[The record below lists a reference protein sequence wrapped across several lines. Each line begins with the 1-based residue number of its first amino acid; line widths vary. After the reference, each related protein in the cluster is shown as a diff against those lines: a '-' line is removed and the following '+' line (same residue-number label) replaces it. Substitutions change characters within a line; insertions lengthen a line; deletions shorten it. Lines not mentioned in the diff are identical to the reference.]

1 MDGVGLAFRV
11 LALGSPKAFVAGFH
25 VAVFHV
31 AELALNGVIWL
42 GAGEVSGIA
51 FIILLLNCFVVA
63 SNWLAE
69 PMPVAE
75 SRGIRPG
82 GLVNH
87 GLLPDAEKNGLGNYR

>member
-51 FIILLLNCFVVA
+51 FIIRIAFELLRRRKQ
-63 SNWLAE
+63 LAGG
-69 PMPVAE
+69 ANACGGE
-75 SRGIRPG
+75 SENSPRRPC
-82 GLVNH
+82 
-87 GLLPDAEKNGLGNYR
+87 

>member
-1 MDGVGLAFRV
+1 M
-11 LALGSPKAFVAGFH
+11 
-25 VAVFHV
+25 
-31 AELALNGVIWL
+31 
-42 GAGEVSGIA
+42 
-51 FIILLLNCFVVA
+51 ILLLNCFVVA

-69 PMPVAE
+69 ELMPVAG